1 MTVVCGIANPFFLKG
16 KVKRATF
23 SKSFN
28 HYTVNE
34 YLQELQKINFSNYE
48 RFSCIDAAYNDF
60 LNKLMKVVNEIV
72 PSKEIKTKNNT
83 ARMVS

>member
-1 MTVVCGIANPFFLKG
+1 MRSPTHFFTG
-16 KVKRATF
+16 KVKRAKF
-23 SKSFN
+23 SKSLN

-34 YLQELQKINFSNYE
+34 YLEELQKLNFSNYE

-72 PSKEIKTKNNT
+72 PSKEIKIKNNT